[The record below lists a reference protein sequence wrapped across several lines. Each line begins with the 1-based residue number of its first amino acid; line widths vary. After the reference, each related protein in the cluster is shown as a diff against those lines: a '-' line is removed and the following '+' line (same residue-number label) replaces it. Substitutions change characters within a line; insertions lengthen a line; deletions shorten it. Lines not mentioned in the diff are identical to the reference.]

1 MTLQSNAINALMGL
15 EIKRLDKRIKSRQQ
29 QQSRS
34 QYSGRV
40 TSYDAD
46 QGVALVGIPTGGTVF
61 AKSITTGSSQTVS
74 VSLPQLTPTGSV
86 DSKPVL

>member
-1 MTLQSNAINALMGL
+1 MTLQSNAINALIGL
-15 EIKRLDKRIKSRQQ
+15 EIQRLDRRVKARQQ

-40 TSYDAD
+40 ASYDAD
-46 QGVALVGIPTGGTVF
+46 QGVALVGILTGTVF
-61 AKSITTGSSQTVS
+61 AKNITTGSSQTVS
-74 VSLPQLTPTGSV
+74 VSLPQLSPTGSV